1 MEVPSESFHWSSWDS
16 RTCYPRRSNV
26 GPGERFL
33 RAQGWVMKLCSLV
46 LESHANEKL
55 RFQASK
61 HATHDSRRVQT
72 RLSSSLFSCLQPGLD
87 WTRLRS
93 GHHSRSLFPLGWS
106 YLNKR
111 KVMTSQQETGLV
123 IQTIKANNAKERR
136 AKQGTLQTK
145 ESSFDPRELIA
156 RQPPADR

>member
-87 WTRLRS
+87 WTRLFM
-93 GHHSRSLFPLGWS
+93 SLTAGAGTRCMSLLPTSPNHRPLGPRRWEHEDS
-106 YLNKR
+106 WK
-111 KVMTSQQETGLV
+111 TSFDRLV
-123 IQTIKANNAKERR
+123 VEPAFSSKERFE
-136 AKQGTLQTK
+136 GTK
-145 ESSFDPRELIA
+145 
-156 RQPPADR
+156 

>member
-87 WTRLRS
+87 WTRLFMSLTAGAGTRCMS
-93 GHHSRSLFPLGWS
+93 LLPIPIPSREVSILWS
-106 YLNKR
+106 YLDIRFSFSYYVYLN
-111 KVMTSQQETGLV
+111 V
-123 IQTIKANNAKERR
+123 N
-136 AKQGTLQTK
+136 
-145 ESSFDPRELIA
+145 ES
-156 RQPPADR
+156 